1 MTNIEEKGYAEKVK
15 FARYN
20 KYSDAVKESNIAEF
34 KSIIQMGQ
42 TAIKS
47 ILFVNAGAAVA
58 FLALFTNNMKIFFV
72 ANQKL
77 LDVGVIILD
86 ALLFCSNGVV
96 FLCLS
101 YGMSYISQC
110 YNQDNYEEHISEM
123 IAPFGRLEPYQLLV
137 CKICVL

>member
-47 ILFVNAGAAVA
+47 ILFANAGAAVA
-58 FLALFTNNMKIFFV
+58 FLALFTNNMKIFSLQIR
-72 ANQKL
+72 N
-77 LDVGVIILD
+77 
-86 ALLFCSNGVV
+86 
-96 FLCLS
+96 CLT
-101 YGMSYISQC
+101 
-110 YNQDNYEEHISEM
+110 
-123 IAPFGRLEPYQLLV
+123 LV
-137 CKICVL
+137 W

>member
-20 KYSDAVKESNIAEF
+20 KYSDAVKKSNIAEF

-42 TAIKS
+42 TAIES
-47 ILFVNAGAAVA
+47 ILFANAVPLLP
-58 FLALFTNNMKIFFV
+58 FLALFTNNMKIFLV

-77 LDVGVIILD
+77 FDVGVTILD
-86 ALLFCSNGVV
+86 ALLFCSIGVV
-96 FLCLS
+96 FLCL
-101 YGMSYISQC
+101 SYISQC

-123 IAPFGRLEPYQLLV
+123 IAPFWRLEPYQLLV

>member
-20 KYSDAVKESNIAEF
+20 KYSDAVKKSNIAEF

-42 TAIKS
+42 TAIES
-47 ILFVNAGAAVA
+47 ILFANAGAAVA
-58 FLALFTNNMKIFFV
+58 FLALFTNNMKIFLV

-77 LDVGVIILD
+77 LDVGVTILD
-86 ALLFCSNGVV
+86 ALLFCSIGVV
-96 FLCLS
+96 FLCL
-101 YGMSYISQC
+101 SYISQC

-123 IAPFGRLEPYQLLV
+123 IAPFWRLEPYQLLV

>member
-20 KYSDAVKESNIAEF
+20 KYSDAVKKSNIAEF

-42 TAIKS
+42 TAIES
-47 ILFVNAGAAVA
+47 ILFANAGAAVA
-58 FLALFTNNMKIFFV
+58 FLALFTNNMKLFLV

-77 LDVGVIILD
+77 LDVGVTILD
-86 ALLFCSNGVV
+86 ALLFCSIGVV
-96 FLCLS
+96 FLCL
-101 YGMSYISQC
+101 SYISQC

-123 IAPFGRLEPYQLLV
+123 IAPFWRLEPYQLLV

>member
-20 KYSDAVKESNIAEF
+20 KYSDAVKS
-34 KSIIQMGQ
+34 Q
-42 TAIKS
+42 
-47 ILFVNAGAAVA
+47 ILLNLSPLFRWARLLLRVFYLLMQVPLLL
-58 FLALFTNNMKIFFV
+58 FLALFTNNMKIFLV

-77 LDVGVIILD
+77 LDAGVTILD
-86 ALLFCSNGVV
+86 SLLFCSIGVV
-96 FLCLS
+96 FLCL
-101 YGMSYISQC
+101 SYISQC

-123 IAPFGRLEPYQLLV
+123 IAPFWRLEPYQLLV

>member
-20 KYSDAVKESNIAEF
+20 KYSDAVKKSNIPEF

-42 TAIKS
+42 TAIES
-47 ILFVNAGAAVA
+47 ILFANAGAAVA
-58 FLALFTNNMKIFFV
+58 FLALFTNNMKIFLV

-77 LDVGVIILD
+77 LDVGVTILD
-86 ALLFCSNGVV
+86 ALLFCSIGVV
-96 FLCLS
+96 FLCL
-101 YGMSYISQC
+101 SYISQC

-123 IAPFGRLEPYQLLV
+123 IAPFWRLEPYQLLV

>member
-15 FARYN
+15 FVRYN
-20 KYSDAVKESNIAEF
+20 KYSDAVKKSNIAEF

-42 TAIKS
+42 TAIES
-47 ILFVNAGAAVA
+47 ILFANAGAAVA
-58 FLALFTNNMKIFFV
+58 FLALFTNNMKIFLV

-77 LDVGVIILD
+77 LDVGVTILD
-86 ALLFCSNGVV
+86 ALLFCSIGVV
-96 FLCLS
+96 FLCL
-101 YGMSYISQC
+101 SYISQC

-123 IAPFGRLEPYQLLV
+123 IAPFWRLEPYQLLV